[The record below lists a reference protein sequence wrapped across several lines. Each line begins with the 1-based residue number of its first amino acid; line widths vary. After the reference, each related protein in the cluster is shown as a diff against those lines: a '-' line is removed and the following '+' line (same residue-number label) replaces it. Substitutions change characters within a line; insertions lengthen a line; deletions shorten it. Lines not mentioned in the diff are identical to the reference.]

1 MAANQ
6 AIVERALEAIR
17 ALDRKDG
24 GSGPSGES
32 RTEPRPAANVTAP
45 AETPAP
51 NPLSRCGSPTCG
63 GCYSVG
69 ESNGP
74 EQFIHPPKSSPD
86 WLEWRAKW
94 DLAKWRPPKGSR
106 TQ

>member
-1 MAANQ
+1 MSYLE
-6 AIVERALEAIR
+6 IIERLEKTPDHRR
-17 ALDRKDG
+17 A
-24 GSGPSGES
+24 
-32 RTEPRPAANVTAP
+32 TPAASECRHEINEINEISPPATPEPAVTGEELP
-45 AETPAP
+45 G
-51 NPLSRCGSPTCG
+51 CGSPSCA

-69 ESNGP
+69 ESNRR
-74 EQFIHPPKSSPD
+74 ERFIHPPKSSAE